1 MRRKRTILI
10 VDLTLTRLLTF
21 LRKALKLVKNF
32 SLRFSIAIPPASLR
46 PPLHARI
53 QRGGGGRGGGNCPSA
68 PSVAVA
74 RIWDRHMDQ
83 SERLESPHGPIR
95 ARHRVT
101 DEMPG
106 TLPAAPLSSAGGGG
120 GRLTRVPPLSP
131 QAPERGSLTASVQ
144 QSVNWQPGRRPASLT
159 AVSRRPP

>member
-53 QRGGGGRGGGNCPSA
+53 QRGGGRGGNCTSA

-120 GRLTRVPPLSP
+120 ETDTFAPPPSPHRHQSEVP
-131 QAPERGSLTASVQ
+131 
-144 QSVNWQPGRRPASLT
+144 
-159 AVSRRPP
+159 